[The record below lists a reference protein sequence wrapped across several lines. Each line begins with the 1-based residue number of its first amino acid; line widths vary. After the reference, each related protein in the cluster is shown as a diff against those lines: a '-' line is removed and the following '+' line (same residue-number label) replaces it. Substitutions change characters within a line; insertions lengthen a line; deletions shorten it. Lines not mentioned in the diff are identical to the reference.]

1 MPALTQTDGKNHDTI
16 KMIIMQYHCQSFI
29 FIFIAIFFYLPS
41 KETVYAQMHNPQEQ
55 FESAVRIVKTLKNGG
70 FEAFFAGGWV
80 RDFVMGGAG
89 RGDIDIAASAAP
101 EEIRRLFGRTVGVG
115 EQFGVM
121 IVVENGIPFEV
132 ATFRT
137 DVGVKDGRHPD
148 SVVYT
153 DAKNDALRR
162 DFTINGMFYD
172 PIAGEV
178 IDYVEGRRGIADKVI
193 KAIGAPAQRFG
204 EDYLRMLR
212 AVRFAARF
220 GFDIE
225 EQTREAIRDC
235 ARNIKIIS
243 AERIFAE
250 IGKMLTGP
258 NPDRSVSLL
267 HDTGLLEHVLPE
279 VENLRGV
286 EQPPQFH
293 PEGDVF
299 VHTVKTLGLLPENPS
314 PALAWAMLLHDIGKP
329 STMTVTDRIRF
340 NNHHHVGSVMAESA
354 LRRLKAPNALIDAV
368 TSMVENHMNFMNV
381 KKMRLS
387 TLKKFLSRETIRDEL
402 ELHRADCLS
411 SHGDVTNYD
420 FIKENLEAFKS
431 EQIKPPPIITGRDL
445 IEMGLKPGP
454 VFGKILAE
462 VYDLQL
468 EDKINTHEEAVSAA
482 RNIIADT
489 IA

>member
-1 MPALTQTDGKNHDTI
+1 MYD
-16 KMIIMQYHCQSFI
+16 
-29 FIFIAIFFYLPS
+29 
-41 KETVYAQMHNPQEQ
+41 PQEQ
-55 FESAVRIVKTLKNGG
+55 FESAVRIVKTLKNAG
-70 FEAFFAGGWV
+70 FEALFAGGWV
-80 RDFVMGGAG
+80 RDFLMGGSIG
-89 RGDIDIAASAAP
+89 GDIDIATSAAP

-137 DVGVKDGRHPD
+137 DVGAKDGRHPE
-148 SVVYT
+148 SVAYT
-153 DAKNDALRR
+153 TAENDALRR

-178 IDYVEGRRGIADKVI
+178 IDYVGGRRGIADKTI
-193 KAIGAPAQRFG
+193 RAIGAPALRFS

-225 EQTREAIRDC
+225 EQTFEAIRDN
-235 ARNIKIIS
+235 ARRINIIS

-250 IGKMLTGP
+250 INKMLTGP
-258 NPDRSVSLL
+258 NPGRSVTLL
-267 HDTGLLEHVLPE
+267 HDTGLLEQVLPE

-299 VHTVKTLGLLPENPS
+299 THTVKALDLLPENPP
-314 PALAWAMLLHDIGKP
+314 PALGWAALLHDIGKP
-329 STMTVTDRIRF
+329 QTMTVTDRIRF
-340 NNHHHVGSVMAESA
+340 NNHHHTGALMAEAA
-354 LRRLKAPNALIDAV
+354 LKRLKAPNALTDAV
-368 TSMVENHMNFMNV
+368 VSMVENHMNFMNV

-420 FIKENLEAFKS
+420 FVKEQLEHFKA
-431 EQIKPPPIITGRDL
+431 EQIKPAPLITGRDL
-445 IEMGLKPGP
+445 IRMGLKPGP
-454 VFGKILAE
+454 IFGKILGE
-462 VYDLQL
+462 IYDLQL
-468 EDKINTHEEAVSAA
+468 EDKITTREEAILAA
-482 RNIIADT
+482 RNII
-489 IA
+489 